1 MKKKESISSAC
12 NRCRTRK
19 TKCSILVAPHS
30 SSLDP
35 HQPSKAPV
43 CRFCHERGLTC
54 EWDLLAGVTT
64 NEDLRHKVRE
74 TTRQLDDMSVLV
86 NAMQFGS
93 DQMSSLLLAKL
104 RVGVPV
110 SNLAQSVRTGTAD
123 QYRIQ
128 LYHKSEYH

>member
-19 TKCSILVAPHS
+19 TKCSILVDHHNT
-30 SSLDP
+30 SLDP
-35 HQPSKAPV
+35 SQPSKSPV

-64 NEDLRHKVRE
+64 NEDLRQKVRE
-74 TTRQLDDMSVLV
+74 TTRLLDDMQVLF
-86 NAMQFGS
+86 NAMQCGS
-93 DQMSSLLLAKL
+93 DQTSSLLLAKL

-123 QYRIQ
+123 QYGIPV
-128 LYHKSEYH
+128 YPKSEYH

>member
-1 MKKKESISSAC
+1 M
-12 NRCRTRK
+12 
-19 TKCSILVAPHS
+19 
-30 SSLDP
+30 
-35 HQPSKAPV
+35 

-54 EWDLLAGVTT
+54 EWDLFAGVTT
-64 NEDLRHKVRE
+64 NQGLRHKVRE

-86 NAMQFGS
+86 NAMQSGS

-123 QYRIQ
+123 QYGIQ
-128 LYHKSEYH
+128 LYPKSEYH